1 MLDLTKLQ
9 AIKAQQ
15 ATDQATRQR
24 HSELLLDNTTTQEVI
39 VKSFQALL
47 NGIQSG
53 TLKTEVTNQLREIGT
68 PDALKVVKA
77 INSLQDTISKQEPTD
92 LSGITTVLEQV
103 LAEAKQIPKSHNVV
117 DIPKP
122 IDTTKQL
129 EALEKTVQ
137 AVETAIKAQKLHVE
151 APVVNVPET
160 VVNVDAPDL
169 KPIQESVTKSSKDVV
184 TAVKGIKIPE
194 LNTDPVE
201 KLLKKTNKLLE
212 ELPELMPSGGGSG
225 SSWPAVNA
233 EGIPQ
238 PLNINADGELV
249 VASSAAADI
258 QNVEIIN
265 ALRALLQQIAVPSW
279 YDPTTN
285 TLRVGTT
292 AVTVSSGTVTTVGT
306 VTNLTNFGT
315 NAADVMARDTS
326 INTWA
331 NTVRRT
337 IS

>member
-24 HSELLLDNTTTQEVI
+24 HSELSLDNTTTQEVI
-39 VKSFQALL
+39 VKSFKALL
-47 NGIQSG
+47 DGLQSG

-92 LSGITTVLEQV
+92 LSGITNVLEQV

-129 EALEKTVQ
+129 EALEKTVRT
-137 AVETAIKAQKLHVE
+137 VEAAIKAQKLHVE

-169 KPIQESVTKSSKDVV
+169 SPIKASVDKSGKDVV

-212 ELPELMPSGGGSG
+212 ELPELMPRSGGGG
-225 SSWPAVNA
+225 SSWTAVNDQ
-233 EGIPQ
+233 GIAQ
-238 PLNINADGELV
+238 PLTVDGTGALQITGSIT
-249 VASSAAADI
+249 ASSSTLADFSVNDI
-258 QNVEIIN
+258 EE
-265 ALRALLQQIAVPSW
+265 
-279 YDPTTN
+279 DTTSYFGL
-285 TLRVGTT
+285 TKPDGTWLIKSLT
-292 AVTVSSGTVTTVGT
+292 ATSVAYATVSNNGTVTSYTDAWT
-306 VTNLTNFGT
+306 DRATLTYGRFDE
-315 NAADVMARDTS
+315 AF
-326 INTWA
+326 
-331 NTVRRT
+331 
-337 IS
+337 

>member
-92 LSGITTVLEQV
+92 LSGITNVLEQV

-169 KPIQESVTKSSKDVV
+169 DPIKASVDKSGKDVV

-212 ELPELMPSGGGSG
+212 ELPELMPRGGGG
-225 SSWPAVNA
+225 GGAV
-233 EGIPQ
+233 IPQ
-238 PLNINADGELV
+238 VLTERYDYNDSTTIYTATAALGTSNSATGWTITKYDLTDTNDASGK
-249 VASSAAADI
+249 VATDVSWDD
-258 QNVEIIN
+258 
-265 ALRALLQQIAVPSW
+265 RATGSF
-279 YDPTTN
+279 
-285 TLRVGTT
+285 R
-292 AVTVSSGTVTTVGT
+292 
-306 VTNLTNFGT
+306 
-315 NAADVMARDTS
+315 
-326 INTWA
+326 
-331 NTVRRT
+331 
-337 IS
+337 